1 MIHEAAL
8 EIIKRNEG
16 CELEAYRDVVGVLT
30 IGYGH
35 TGPDV
40 VAGKRI
46 TQEQADALLAYDIRT
61 FEDGVRAASAPCPE
75 NQIGAMVS
83 LAYNIGL
90 GAFRGSTVLRRHN
103 SQDFR
108 GAADAFLMWNKAGGR
123 ELTGLTRRRH
133 EERAL
138 YLSAP
143 PKPTYDRYLI
153 AKALQTALLPV
164 EPKLVVDGQWGNLSR
179 MAYEKFNR
187 GE

>member
-1 MIHEAAL
+1 MICDAAL

-16 CELEAYRDVVGVLT
+16 CVLHTYLCPAGVPT

-40 VAGKRI
+40 KPGMEINQAF
-46 TQEQADALLAYDIRT
+46 ADALLVRDIQA
-61 FEDGVRAASAPCPE
+61 FEDGVRAAVAPCTE

-90 GAFRGSTVLRRHN
+90 TAFRRSTVLRKHN
-103 SQDFR
+103 SQSFR
-108 GAADAFLMWNKAGGR
+108 EAADAFLMWNQAAGR
-123 ELTGLTRRRH
+123 EMTGLTRRRH

-138 YLSAP
+138 YLSLSP
-143 PKPTYDRYLI
+143 SGVKPTYDRYRV
-153 AKALQTALLPV
+153 AKAMQVALGVTADGIWGPV
-164 EPKLVVDGQWGNLSR
+164 SR
-179 MAYEKFNR
+179 AAYDKFNQ